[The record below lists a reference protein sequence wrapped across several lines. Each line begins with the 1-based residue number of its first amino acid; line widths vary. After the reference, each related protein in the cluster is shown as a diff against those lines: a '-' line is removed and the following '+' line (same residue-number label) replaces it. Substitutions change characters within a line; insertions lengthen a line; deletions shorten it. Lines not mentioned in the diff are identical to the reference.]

1 MQAEL
6 FVLRLSRNSGIL
18 GLAGTAFVSQLFA
31 PNLKYDGENFR
42 RYGILLVW
50 PMLDFS
56 KDDMYKVSL
65 NLNIYGIRMCYQ
77 WKPNLEENVSAL
89 FFFCADIL
97 SGFLILEV
105 GHMSYLL
112 FNCISYKIQ
121 RFLNWNK

>member
-18 GLAGTAFVSQLFA
+18 GLAGTAFVSQLFV

-42 RYGILLVW
+42 RYGILLVR

-77 WKPNLEENVSAL
+77 WMPNLKENVAD
-89 FFFCADIL
+89 FFFVQTFYQD
-97 SGFLILEV
+97 F
-105 GHMSYLL
+105 
-112 FNCISYKIQ
+112 
-121 RFLNWNK
+121 

>member
-18 GLAGTAFVSQLFA
+18 GLAGTAFVSQLFV

-42 RYGILLVW
+42 RYGILLVR

-77 WKPNLEENVSAL
+77 WMPNLKENVADL
-89 FFFCADIL
+89 FFCADIL

-105 GHMSYLL
+105 GHMSYIL
-112 FNCISYKIQ
+112 FNFISYKIQ

>member
-31 PNLKYDGENFR
+31 PNLKYDGENFQ
-42 RYGILLVW
+42 RYGILLVR

-77 WKPNLEENVSAL
+77 WMPNLKENVADL
-89 FFFCADIL
+89 FFFVQTFYQD
-97 SGFLILEV
+97 F
-105 GHMSYLL
+105 
-112 FNCISYKIQ
+112 
-121 RFLNWNK
+121 

>member
-31 PNLKYDGENFR
+31 PNVKYDGENFR
-42 RYGILLVW
+42 RYGVLLVR
-50 PMLDFS
+50 PMLDFY

-77 WKPNLEENVSAL
+77 WMPNLKENVADL
-89 FFFCADIL
+89 FFLCRHFIRISD
-97 SGFLILEV
+97 SGDWPLV
-105 GHMSYLL
+105 L
-112 FNCISYKIQ
+112 FFI
-121 RFLNWNK
+121 